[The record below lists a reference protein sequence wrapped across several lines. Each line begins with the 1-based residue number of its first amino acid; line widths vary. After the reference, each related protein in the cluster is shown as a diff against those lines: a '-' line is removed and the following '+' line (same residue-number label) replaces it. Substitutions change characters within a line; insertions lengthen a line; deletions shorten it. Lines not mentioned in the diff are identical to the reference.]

1 MSTDVP
7 GPPRNF
13 GKTAVTENSVSLKW
27 DEPEDDGG
35 RDITNYVI
43 ERRETSRASWNNSM
57 DSKTTGTNINIRG
70 FPVRVLCKIR
80 HAV

>member
-1 MSTDVP
+1 MFVFLAVDVP
-7 GPPRNF
+7 GPPIDL

-43 ERRETSRASWNNSM
+43 ERRETTRSTWNNSM
-57 DSKTTGTNINIRG
+57 DSKTTGKETSILFNLFTIQIM
-70 FPVRVLCKIR
+70 
-80 HAV
+80 